1 MISVRNLRVDY
12 DTTCAVNDLSFD
24 IRPGE
29 TYGLIGPN
37 GAGKT
42 STLRA
47 LAGLLQPTYGQI
59 LIDGVDM
66 LIDREK
72 AQQKMGFMPDFPPL
86 YDDLLVWE
94 FLDLFAASYSIP
106 KAERPAAIEANLGQV
121 ELTGKRASMCKELSR
136 GMRQRLMLA
145 KTLLPSPAFLLL
157 DEPASGLDPHGRTSL
172 KDILK
177 RFTAQGGA
185 VLISSHV
192 LAEMNDYCT
201 AVGIMQRGKMVVSGS
216 LEEVAQR
223 VGRPDVLLVEVVSGE
238 DILAQLVADRG
249 NGPAVHKGGA
259 NWEVPFD
266 GDRDTAADLLA
277 EAVARGVRIA
287 SFAPRR
293 DTLEDLFMQVG
304 AKEVS

>member
-12 DTTCAVNDLSFD
+12 DTTCAVDDLSFD
-24 IRPGE
+24 VRPGE

-66 LIDREK
+66 LIDRER
-72 AQQKMGFMPDFPPL
+72 AQQKIGFMPDFPPL

-94 FLDLFAASYSIP
+94 FLDLFAASYRIP
-106 KAERPAAIEANLGQV
+106 KAERSAAVEANLELV
-121 ELTGKRASMCKELSR
+121 ELAGKRGALCKELSR
-136 GMRQRLMLA
+136 GMRQRLVLA
-145 KTLLPSPAFLLL
+145 KTY
-157 DEPASGLDPHGRTSL
+157 PHGRSRL

-177 RFTAQGGA
+177 RFTAQDGA

-192 LAEMNDYCT
+192 LAEMNEFCT
-201 AVGIMQRGKMVVSGS
+201 AVGIMQRGKMVVAGS
-216 LEEVAQR
+216 LEEVAER
-223 VGRPDVLLVEVVSGE
+223 VGRPDVLLVDVVSGG
-238 DILAQLVADRG
+238 DILAQLAAARG
-249 NGPAVHKGGA
+249 GGPAVHQGGTK
-259 NWEVPFD
+259 WEIPFD
-266 GDRDTAADLLA
+266 GDRDTAAELLA
-277 EAVARGVRIA
+277 EAVSRGVRIA
-287 SFAPRR
+287 SFAPRK
-293 DTLEDLFMQVG
+293 DTLEDLFLQVG